1 MNKRLKELRKA
12 LRLSQDLFGNKLGIT
27 GGAIS
32 KLEKG
37 ERNVT
42 EQMVLSICRVYRVNY
57 YWLKDGVGDM
67 FIGTPQTV
75 VEEIAEEYDLDDIDK
90 KILEKYLELPKE
102 KREVIKEYFKSIFI
116 EEKTED

>member
-1 MNKRLKELRKA
+1 MNERLKQLRKE
-12 LRLSQDLFGNKLGIT
+12 LKMNQEDFGNKLGVSNT
-27 GGAIS
+27 AIS

-37 ERNVT
+37 ERNIT
-42 EQMVLSICRVYRVNY
+42 EQMMLSICRVYRVNY

-75 VEEIAEEYDLDDIDK
+75 IEEIAEEYDLDDIDK

>member
-1 MNKRLKELRKA
+1 MNERLKLLRKT
-12 LRLSQDLFGNKLGIT
+12 LGITLEEFGNKVGVT
-27 GGAIS
+27 RSAIGR
-32 KLEKG
+32 LEKG
-37 ERNVT
+37 ERKIT
-42 EQMVLSICRVYRVNY
+42 EQMLLSICRIFKVNY
-57 YWLKDGVGDM
+57 YWLKDGIGDM